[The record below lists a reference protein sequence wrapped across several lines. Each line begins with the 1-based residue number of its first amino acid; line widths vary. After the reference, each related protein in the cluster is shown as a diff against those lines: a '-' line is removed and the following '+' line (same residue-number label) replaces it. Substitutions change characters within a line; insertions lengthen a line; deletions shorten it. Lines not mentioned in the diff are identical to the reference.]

1 MLGASYAH
9 YHQTQDYQLHAKMHQ
24 KDGQQVF
31 TAQVDAQGPPVYYQG
46 PEGGKTAFRASST
59 GNGDNLAR
67 IRQEQIMRMQLQN
80 HRSNPSSAIS
90 GMPYNVNGVQHQ
102 LTEHQVYSMNAAMA
116 QERKNLFQELHQL
129 NHKVDQERDRGQ
141 YEFSSPQ

>member
-1 MLGASYAH
+1 
-9 YHQTQDYQLHAKMHQ
+9 
-24 KDGQQVF
+24 
-31 TAQVDAQGPPVYYQG
+31 
-46 PEGGKTAFRASST
+46 
-59 GNGDNLAR
+59 
-67 IRQEQIMRMQLQN
+67 MRMQLQN

-141 YEFSSPQ
+141 YEFSSPHSTFKKSKVSRTEQKSIHSKSREAECIAKSLQKQFPLIKLEQSLLVNGCMNSCPVHGGSHGNANSAQKPKSHE

>member
-1 MLGASYAH
+1 
-9 YHQTQDYQLHAKMHQ
+9 
-24 KDGQQVF
+24 
-31 TAQVDAQGPPVYYQG
+31 
-46 PEGGKTAFRASST
+46 
-59 GNGDNLAR
+59 
-67 IRQEQIMRMQLQN
+67 MRMQLQN

-90 GMPYNVNGVQHQ
+90 GMPYNVNVNSNTNYDKAQHQ